1 MRFRGSDTVS
11 KHAIVYLLHTSF
23 SIDLSAP
30 LRTSPHLYFILLYSK
45 VIVILLQNRVLD
57 HHRTRPYE
65 KYPVTPNSRAAQG
78 LSDNVKIIEN
88 GEHLTTWLVPESG
101 HIQTVQHLANFDN
114 VYLRPQRCGEV
125 RFFEILIVL
134 IYSINC
140 QNLAYL
146 KHQQRHSYIRSTWPN
161 ARDFP
166 LVFA

>member
-30 LRTSPHLYFILLYSK
+30 LRTSPHLYFIILYSK
-45 VIVILLQNRVLD
+45 VIVILLQNHVLD
-57 HHRTRPYE
+57 HHRTTPYE
-65 KYPVTPNSRAAQG
+65 KTPITPNSRATQR

-88 GEHLTTWLVPESG
+88 REHLTTWLVPESR
-101 HIQTVQHLANFDN
+101 HIQTVQHLANLN
-114 VYLRPQRCGEV
+114 LYLRPQTCRED
-125 RFFEILIVL
+125 RFFQILIVL

-146 KHQQRHSYIRSTWPN
+146 KGQQRHSYLGSTWSN
-161 ARDFP
+161 A
-166 LVFA
+166 